1 LSLSSSAETTT
12 TTTTTTTG
20 GCGDLLTFKDGDK

>member
-1 LSLSSSAETTT
+1 LSLSSSAETT

>member
-1 LSLSSSAETTT
+1 LSLSSSAET